1 MMVQRQLMAREQS
14 SRDKLVSSLTARCNP
29 LFQREA
35 LCRWCWR
42 VGWHCWCRHRC
53 GRLQGGHLWR
63 GHACSVAY
71 KCMVW
76 CGHLWCGWRGHGRR
90 GLHGGHLRGHW
101 RRACFHVLRWRIAL
115 CWHLRCPRQ
124 TTVTCWR
131 RGRQCCTGWQLG
143 RWCSAEHCKSVN
155 AASDFFAVC
164 DEFHS
169 FMIEIYAGDIAT
181 RVRCA
186 VARDTHKVATLDGIW
201 IVHVCAIHKHFWR
214 ERRR

>member
-14 SRDKLVSSLTARCNP
+14 SRYKLVSSLTARCNP

-42 VGWHCWCRHRC
+42 VRWHCGRGHGCRGLHAWHCWC
-53 GRLQGGHLWR
+53 
-63 GHACSVAY
+63 GHACCVAY

-76 CGHLWCGWRGHGRR
+76 CGHLRCGHGCRGHLWRCHWCGR
-90 GLHGGHLRGHW
+90 LHAWHLRCDHGC
-101 RRACFHVLRWRIAL
+101 RG
-115 CWHLRCPRQ
+115 HLRCPRQ
-124 TTVTCWR
+124 TAVTCWR

-155 AASDFFAVC
+155 AASDFFSVC

-181 RVRCA
+181 SVWRA
-186 VARDTHKVATLDGIW
+186 VASHAHKIPALDRRR
-201 IVHVCAIHKHFWR
+201 IVDICAIHDDFRR
-214 ERRR
+214 ERR